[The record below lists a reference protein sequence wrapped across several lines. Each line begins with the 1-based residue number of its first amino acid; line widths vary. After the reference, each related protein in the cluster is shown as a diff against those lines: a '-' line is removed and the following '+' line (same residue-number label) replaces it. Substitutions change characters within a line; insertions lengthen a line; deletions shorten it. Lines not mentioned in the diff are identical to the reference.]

1 MKKFLKVVG
10 KTILVFFA
18 LTLTIALVG
27 LTTAYSCRNIAK
39 KHINE
44 QYIRETI
51 NKIDYGEFLKEE
63 LPMDEIKKELQ
74 ESNIDPEIVDKIL
87 EQEIINEG
95 MDTIIN
101 YSIDYIVYGKEF
113 DKTIYSEESINKYF
127 DDNIDEAIEE
137 INKISEEEKITE
149 KEKQEIVNVAH
160 QYSGKLSEEIDKA
173 VIEIENA
180 LEDTDEYK
188 ELERFQHG
196 INRLNDILDFAY
208 GKLVTMALLFVILV
222 VMLLIA
228 ASRRSIVNSLSW
240 SGVAFIITGI
250 LFMLISVSGEIFI
263 HELFTQEV
271 PKYATDMIKTV
282 FNNVKDSINAE
293 SIKNT
298 IIGILLISSRIIIKK
313 SKKKELI

>member
-1 MKKFLKVVG
+1 MKKILKVVG
-10 KTILVFFA
+10 KTILVLFA
-18 LTLTIALVG
+18 LTLTIVLVG

-113 DKTIYSEESINKYF
+113 DRTIYSEESINKYF

-137 INKISEEEKITE
+137 INKISEEEITE

-173 VIEIENA
+173 VIEIENS

-188 ELERFQHG
+188 ELERFQHVM
-196 INRLNDILDFAY
+196 NRLNDILDFAY
-208 GKLVTMALLFVILV
+208 GNLVTMALLFLILV

-263 HELFTQEV
+263 HELFTHEV
-271 PKYATDMIKTV
+271 PKYAIDMIKTV

>member
-10 KTILVFFA
+10 KTILVLFA
-18 LTLTIALVG
+18 LTLTIVLVG

-113 DKTIYSEESINKYF
+113 DRTIYSEESINKYF

-137 INKISEEEKITE
+137 INKISEEKITE

-173 VIEIENA
+173 VIEIENS

-196 INRLNDILDFAY
+196 MNRLNDILDFAY
-208 GKLVTMALLFVILV
+208 GNLVTMALLFVILV

-250 LFMLISVSGEIFI
+250 LFMLISVSVEILI
-263 HELFTQEV
+263 HEPFTQEV
-271 PKYATDMIKTV
+271 PKYAIDMIKTV

>member
-10 KTILVFFA
+10 KTILVLFA
-18 LTLTIALVG
+18 LTLTIVLVG

-137 INKISEEEKITE
+137 INKISEEEITE

-173 VIEIENA
+173 VIEIENS

-196 INRLNDILDFAY
+196 MNRLNDILDFAY
-208 GKLVTMALLFVILV
+208 GNLVAMALLFVILV

-271 PKYATDMIKTV
+271 PKYAIDMIKTV